1 MTRPKSPNPKV
12 TPTTTTD
19 LRTGDSDRLRAEIGV
34 FREKIVDLIGKD
46 PRKAG
51 TLMSEWLDRPAGK
64 SKSTHT
70 ATPSIRKK
78 AA

>member
-1 MTRPKSPNPKV
+1 MTRPKSPKPQV

-34 FREKIVDLIGKD
+34 FQEKIAELIAKD

-51 TLMSEWLDRPAGK
+51 TLMSEWLTRPAGAK
-64 SKSTHT
+64 KA
-70 ATPSIRKK
+70 ATPTPPVRKK